1 MAPPMAGEED
11 SGFPIRGCL
20 LVAGVVVVLLG
31 ALLVAGMILGPR
43 AAERQ
48 RVARVESLFN
58 EAKGRSSAYVFMEAE
73 VINKLAED
81 KESADELIEFNLS
94 SIDFQGVDMTPVVK
108 LSKLKT
114 IHAYDCRGIENFLS
128 ALQGSPSIEEL
139 SFDSMLLSDEGI
151 QLLATFP
158 NLKKVYFTYIA
169 DKKRV
174 DQLRA
179 AIPNVVVEV
188 EETY

>member
-1 MAPPMAGEED
+1 MAPLMAEEQD

-20 LVAGVVVVLLG
+20 IVAGVAVVLLG
-31 ALLVAGMILGPR
+31 ALLAAGRILGPR

-48 RVARVESLFN
+48 RVTRVKSLFN
-58 EAKGRSSAYVFMEAE
+58 EAKGRSSAYIFMEAE
-73 VINKLAED
+73 VIKKLAED
-81 KESADELIEFNLS
+81 EESAKELVEFNLS
-94 SIDFQGVDMTPVVK
+94 SIDFQGVDMTPASK

-114 IHAYDCRGIENFLS
+114 IHAYDCRGIENLLS
-128 ALQGSPSIEEL
+128 ALQGSASLEEL
-139 SFDSMLLSDEGI
+139 SFDSMVLSDDGI

-158 NLKKVYFTYIA
+158 NLRKVYFTYIA

-179 AIPNVVVEV
+179 TIPNVVVEV
-188 EETY
+188 EETD

>member
-1 MAPPMAGEED
+1 MAEQED
-11 SGFPIRGCL
+11 SGFPILGCL
-20 LVAGVVVVLLG
+20 IFAGAAVVLLG
-31 ALLVAGMILGPR
+31 ALLVVGRILGPR
-43 AAERQ
+43 AVKRQ
-48 RVARVESLFN
+48 RAARVESMFDS
-58 EAKGRSSAYVFMEAE
+58 AKGRSSAYVFMEAG
-73 VINKLAED
+73 VIKKLSED
-81 KESADELIEFNLS
+81 EESVEELVELNLS
-94 SIDFQGVDMTPVVK
+94 SIDFHGVDMTPASK

-114 IHAYDCRGIENFLS
+114 IHAYDCTDIEDLLS
-128 ALQGSPSIEEL
+128 ALQGSTSLEEL

-179 AIPNVVVEV
+179 TIPNVVVEV
-188 EETY
+188 EETD